1 MKHAIFGFLVLAAVT
16 TASTASAA
24 VFTFDTDPFASSD
37 ALTTPGR
44 QIVGGDP
51 SISFSIATDVFAFD
65 PSVFGVQ
72 NQVLFANALAADLPT
87 GGVNIIMLQDTDSD
101 SDLNT
106 PFGAGN
112 AANLIADEI
121 TMQGPGFFVYFN
133 QGLNLPRLVYSTDL
147 SDNTADL
154 KILAR
159 MTNLSGQSDALP
171 TFTAANFAMIV
182 DSSPVAEPAT
192 LALLGIALA
201 GLGFS
206 RRKHAVN

>member
-1 MKHAIFGFLVLAAVT
+1 MKHAIFGFLVLAAAT
-16 TASTASAA
+16 IASTASAA
-24 VFTFDTDPFASSD
+24 VFTFDTDPFGGSN

-87 GGVNIIMLQDTDSD
+87 GGVNIIVLQDTDSD

-159 MTNLSGQSDALP
+159 IRPQA
-171 TFTAANFAMIV
+171 V
-182 DSSPVAEPAT
+182 
-192 LALLGIALA
+192 
-201 GLGFS
+201 
-206 RRKHAVN
+206 HAVDQVRGGRHRSQRGRAAKTPTTDRGSCRWFLG